1 MKLNIDITKDDMLP
15 KNAVDILRDRYM
27 LPEEISPQ
35 ESFARACMAFADNKA
50 HAERLYKYVSN
61 LWFMFATLHTP
72 RVLGEGRS
80 DSFLWIKSNVG
91 HCVFI

>member
-1 MKLNIDITKDDMLP
+1 MKLNIDITKDNMLP

-50 HAERLYKYVSN
+50 HAERLY
-61 LWFMFATLHTP
+61 
-72 RVLGEGRS
+72 
-80 DSFLWIKSNVG
+80 
-91 HCVFI
+91 